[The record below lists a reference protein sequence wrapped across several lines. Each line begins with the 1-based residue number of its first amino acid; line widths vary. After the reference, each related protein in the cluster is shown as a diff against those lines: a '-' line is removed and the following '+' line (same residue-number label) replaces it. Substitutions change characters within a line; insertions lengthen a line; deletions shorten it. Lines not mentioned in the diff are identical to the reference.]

1 MKDQKKY
8 ILSEGNNSRQ
18 KLWHCFSRI
27 RSYVFS
33 HSSSRKTRNK
43 TEGEGGRGGR
53 EEEEIMEREECEAID
68 QEEGQVEEQ
77 KKKEEQTQERQEEHL
92 EEQKEEG
99 ANREEEEIQSK
110 IPTGI

>member
-33 HSSSRKTRNK
+33 HSSSRKTRDK

-53 EEEEIMEREECEAID
+53 EEEIMEREECEAID

-92 EEQKEEG
+92 EEQKDEG